1 MSPLVAMD
9 LAVFFNDPWWVV
21 LLKALFAFV
30 VLLVLTLFTIW
41 YERRVVAFMQQR
53 QGPNMNGP
61 FGLLQSLADG
71 MKLMFKEDFTP
82 TAADKVV
89 FMLAPFVVAIPAITA
104 FAVIPMAG
112 MVRVPF
118 TEITTPLQVTDLPV
132 SVLFIVAVASIGV
145 YGIVLAGWS
154 SGSTYSLL
162 GALRSSAQVISYEVA
177 MGLALVAVFLYAGS
191 LSTSE
196 IVAKQA
202 EPATVFGVPVW
213 FAVQLLP
220 SFIIYVISM
229 VGETNRAPFDL
240 PEAEGELVGGF
251 HTEYSSMRF
260 AMFFMAEY
268 MNMIT
273 VSALAVTLFLGG
285 FHAPFPFN
293 LLPGADTGYWGLLW
307 FLVKVLI
314 MLFIFVWLRGTLP
327 RLRYDQFMRFGWRW
341 LIPISLVWTLMIAI
355 LRMGQ
360 REGWFSGRGFWF
372 GAAAVFAVLVGLAF
386 FGGKEEPKAEA
397 AEEPAGDFDA
407 FAGGYPVPPMG
418 DQVLPEFAQVLPGEE
433 DLRRIGSAEARNHG
447 PQAKQ
452 PQGRPRK
459 GVRPDG
465 VLRSRRRLRRDLPD
479 HVPQDLHH
487 RLPQRPRV
495 TAPRFHGRH
504 QLNRWPDGLEKCVGC
519 ELCLGLPG
527 RRDLCRRGAEHRGG
541 ALLARRAV
549 RPRLPD
555 QLPAVHPVRPVHRG
569 VSDPGADDD
578 ERVRARR
585 RYPGE
590 ADL

>member
-1 MSPLVAMD
+1 MSLLIPMD
-9 LAVFFNDPWWVV
+9 LEVFFHDRWWVV

-53 QGPNMNGP
+53 VGPNMNGP

-82 TAADKVV
+82 TAADKIV
-89 FMLAPFVVAIPAITA
+89 FTLAPFVVSIPAITA

-112 MVRVPF
+112 IVRVPF
-118 TEITTPLQVTDLPV
+118 TDITTPLQVTDLPV

-202 EPATVFGVPVW
+202 EPATVFGVPLW

-220 SFIIYVISM
+220 SFLIYLISM

-273 VSALAVTLFLGG
+273 VSALAATLFLGG
-285 FHAPFPFN
+285 FHAPLPFN
-293 LLPGADTGYWGLLW
+293 LLPGADSGYWGLLW
-307 FLVKVLI
+307 FLVKVVVL
-314 MLFIFVWLRGTLP
+314 LFIFVWLRGTLP

-355 LRMGQ
+355 VRLGQ
-360 REGWFSGRGFWF
+360 REGWFTGRGFWV
-372 GAAAVFAVLVGLAF
+372 GAAVVFAVLVGLAF
-386 FGGKEEPKAEA
+386 FGGREEPKAAEESA
-397 AEEPAGDFDA
+397 AEGMREFDA

-418 DQVLPEFAQVLPGEE
+418 DQVLPEFAQVLRGEE
-433 DLRRIGSAEARNHG
+433 DLAPGNQHNERPAH
-447 PQAKQ
+447 
-452 PQGRPRK
+452 GRPPN
-459 GVRPDG
+459 GQQPDEQPTKEG
-465 VLRSRRRLRRDLPD
+465 
-479 HVPQDLHH
+479 
-487 RLPQRPRV
+487 
-495 TAPRFHGRH
+495 
-504 QLNRWPDGLEKCVGC
+504 
-519 ELCLGLPG
+519 
-527 RRDLCRRGAEHRGG
+527 
-541 ALLARRAV
+541 
-549 RPRLPD
+549 
-555 QLPAVHPVRPVHRG
+555 
-569 VSDPGADDD
+569 SDA
-578 ERVRARR
+578 
-585 RYPGE
+585 
-590 ADL
+590 

>member
-1 MSPLVAMD
+1 MSLPTPMD
-9 LAVFFNDPWWVV
+9 LDVFFNDPWWVV
-21 LLKALFAFV
+21 SLKALFAFV

-41 YERRVVAFMQQR
+41 YERRVVAFMQHR

-82 TAADKVV
+82 TAADKLV
-89 FMLAPFVVAIPAITA
+89 FTLAPFVVAIPAITA

-112 MVRVPF
+112 LVRVPF
-118 TEITTPLQVTDLPV
+118 TDITTPLQVTDLPV

-202 EPATVFGVPVW
+202 EPATVFGVPLW

-220 SFIIYVISM
+220 SFIIYLISM

-273 VSALAVTLFLGG
+273 VSALAATLFLGG
-285 FHAPFPFN
+285 WHAPVPFN
-293 LLPGADTGYWGLLW
+293 FLPGADSGYWGLLW
-307 FLVKVLI
+307 FVVKVLI

-360 REGWFSGRGFWF
+360 RQGWFSGRAFWL
-372 GAAAVFAVLVGLAF
+372 GAAAVFVVLVGLAF
-386 FGGKEEPKAEA
+386 FGGREEPDKA
-397 AEEPAGDFDA
+397 AEESTVDGIAEFDA

-418 DQVLPEFAQVLPGEE
+418 DQVLPEFAQVLSGDENLAPDPPPGERQPGGQTKE
-433 DLRRIGSAEARNHG
+433 GSE
-447 PQAKQ
+447 P
-452 PQGRPRK
+452 
-459 GVRPDG
+459 
-465 VLRSRRRLRRDLPD
+465 
-479 HVPQDLHH
+479 
-487 RLPQRPRV
+487 
-495 TAPRFHGRH
+495 
-504 QLNRWPDGLEKCVGC
+504 
-519 ELCLGLPG
+519 
-527 RRDLCRRGAEHRGG
+527 
-541 ALLARRAV
+541 
-549 RPRLPD
+549 
-555 QLPAVHPVRPVHRG
+555 
-569 VSDPGADDD
+569 
-578 ERVRARR
+578 
-585 RYPGE
+585 
-590 ADL
+590 

>member
-41 YERRVVAFMQQR
+41 YERRVVAFMQHR

-118 TEITTPLQVTDLPV
+118 TDITTPLQVTDLPV

-293 LLPGADTGYWGLLW
+293 LLPGADTGYCGLLW

-386 FGGKEEPKAEA
+386 FGGGKEEPTAEA
-397 AEEPAGDFDA
+397 GEPAGEFDA

-433 DLRRIGSAEARNHG
+433 DLSSDRSAEAQTTKAG
-447 PQAKQ
+447 PAKE
-452 PQGRPRK
+452 G
-459 GVRPDG
+459 
-465 VLRSRRRLRRDLPD
+465 SE
-479 HVPQDLHH
+479 
-487 RLPQRPRV
+487 
-495 TAPRFHGRH
+495 T
-504 QLNRWPDGLEKCVGC
+504 
-519 ELCLGLPG
+519 
-527 RRDLCRRGAEHRGG
+527 
-541 ALLARRAV
+541 
-549 RPRLPD
+549 
-555 QLPAVHPVRPVHRG
+555 
-569 VSDPGADDD
+569 
-578 ERVRARR
+578 
-585 RYPGE
+585 
-590 ADL
+590 

>member
-1 MSPLVAMD
+1 MSLLAPMD
-9 LAVFFNDPWWVV
+9 LEVFFNDPWWVV

-30 VLLVLTLFTIW
+30 LLLLLTLFTIW
-41 YERRVVAFMQQR
+41 YERRVVAFMQHR

-89 FMLAPFVVAIPAITA
+89 FMLAPFVVSIPAITA

-118 TEITTPLQVTDLPV
+118 TDIITPLQVTDLPV

-196 IVAKQA
+196 IVAAQA

-213 FAVQLLP
+213 YAVQLLP
-220 SFIIYVISM
+220 SFIMYVIAM

-285 FHAPFPFN
+285 FHAP
-293 LLPGADTGYWGLLW
+293 LLW

-314 MLFIFVWLRGTLP
+314 LLFVFVWLRGTLP

-355 LRMGQ
+355 LRVGQ
-360 REGWFSGRGFWF
+360 REGWFSGRGFWL
-372 GAAAVFAVLVGLAF
+372 GAAVAFVLLLGLTF
-386 FGGKEEPKAEA
+386 LGGGKEEPKEA
-397 AEEPAGDFDA
+397 AEEPVPEFDA

-418 DQVLPEFAQVLPGEE
+418 GQVLPEFAQVLRGEE
-433 DLRRIGSAEARNHG
+433 DLSAD
-447 PQAKQ
+447 
-452 PQGRPRK
+452 RP
-459 GVRPDG
+459 
-465 VLRSRRRLRRDLPD
+465 
-479 HVPQDLHH
+479 
-487 RLPQRPRV
+487 
-495 TAPRFHGRH
+495 A
-504 QLNRWPDGLEKCVGC
+504 
-519 ELCLGLPG
+519 
-527 RRDLCRRGAEHRGG
+527 GAEPTKEG
-541 ALLARRAV
+541 
-549 RPRLPD
+549 
-555 QLPAVHPVRPVHRG
+555 
-569 VSDPGADDD
+569 S
-578 ERVRARR
+578 
-585 RYPGE
+585 E
-590 ADL
+590 A

>member
-1 MSPLVAMD
+1 MSLLTTLD
-9 LAVFFNDPWWVV
+9 LEVFFNDRWWVV

-41 YERRVVAFMQQR
+41 YERRVVAFMQHR
-53 QGPNMNGP
+53 EGPNMNGP

-82 TAADKVV
+82 TAADKLI
-89 FMLAPFVVAIPAITA
+89 FTLAPFVVAIPAITA

-112 MVRVPF
+112 IVRVPF
-118 TEITTPLQVTDLPV
+118 TDITTPLQVTDLPV

-202 EPATVFGVPVW
+202 EPATVFGVPLW

-220 SFIIYVISM
+220 SFLIYLISM

-285 FHAPFPFN
+285 WHAPVPFN
-293 LLPGADTGYWGLLW
+293 LLPGIDSGYWGLLW
-307 FLVKVLI
+307 FVVKVLVL
-314 MLFIFVWLRGTLP
+314 LFVFVWLRGTLP

-355 LRMGQ
+355 LRLGQ
-360 REGWFSGRGFWF
+360 REGWFSGRGFWL
-372 GAAAVFAVLVGLAF
+372 GAAVVFAVLVGLAF
-386 FGGKEEPKAEA
+386 FGGKEEPKAAEQSA
-397 AEEPAGDFDA
+397 AEETRVFDP

-418 DQVLPEFAQVLPGEE
+418 DQVLPEFAQVLVGEE
-433 DLRRIGSAEARNHG
+433 DLASDRPSN
-447 PQAKQ
+447 
-452 PQGRPRK
+452 GRP
-459 GVRPDG
+459 P
-465 VLRSRRRLRRDLPD
+465 
-479 HVPQDLHH
+479 
-487 RLPQRPRV
+487 
-495 TAPRFHGRH
+495 
-504 QLNRWPDGLEKCVGC
+504 
-519 ELCLGLPG
+519 
-527 RRDLCRRGAEHRGG
+527 
-541 ALLARRAV
+541 
-549 RPRLPD
+549 
-555 QLPAVHPVRPVHRG
+555 
-569 VSDPGADDD
+569 D
-578 ERVRARR
+578 ERQANEQ
-585 RYPGE
+585 PTKEGSE
-590 ADL
+590 A

>member
-1 MSPLVAMD
+1 MNLLVAAMD
-9 LAVFFNDPWWVV
+9 LEVFFNDKWWVV

-41 YERRVVAFMQQR
+41 YERRVVAFMQHR
-53 QGPNMNGP
+53 KGPNMNGP

-89 FMLAPFVVAIPAITA
+89 FTLAPFVVAIPAITA

-112 MVRVPF
+112 LVRVPF
-118 TEITTPLQVTDLPV
+118 TDITTPLQVTDLPV

-202 EPATVFGVPVW
+202 EPATVFGIPLW

-220 SFIIYVISM
+220 SFVIYLISM

-273 VSALAVTLFLGG
+273 VSALAATLFLGG
-285 FHAPFPFN
+285 WHAPLPFN
-293 LLPGADTGYWGLLW
+293 LLPGADSGLLGPAVVRAEGAGDAVH
-307 FLVKVLI
+307 LHLAARHAAAAA
-314 MLFIFVWLRGTLP
+314 LRPVHAVRLALADSYLTGLDAHDRDLEDGSARGMVQRP
-327 RLRYDQFMRFGWRW
+327 R
-341 LIPISLVWTLMIAI
+341 I
-355 LRMGQ
+355 LDRC
-360 REGWFSGRGFWF
+360 GRGVYR
-372 GAAAVFAVLVGLAF
+372 A
-386 FGGKEEPKAEA
+386 
-397 AEEPAGDFDA
+397 
-407 FAGGYPVPPMG
+407 
-418 DQVLPEFAQVLPGEE
+418 
-433 DLRRIGSAEARNHG
+433 
-447 PQAKQ
+447 
-452 PQGRPRK
+452 GRP
-459 GVRPDG
+459 G
-465 VLRSRRRLRRDLPD
+465 VLR
-479 HVPQDLHH
+479 
-487 RLPQRPRV
+487 RP
-495 TAPRFHGRH
+495 
-504 QLNRWPDGLEKCVGC
+504 
-519 ELCLGLPG
+519 
-527 RRDLCRRGAEHRGG
+527 GG
-541 ALLARRAV
+541 AG
-549 RPRLPD
+549 
-555 QLPAVHPVRPVHRG
+555 RG
-569 VSDPGADDD
+569 RKG
-578 ERVRARR
+578 RGRGR
-585 RYPGE
+585 G
-590 ADL
+590 

>member
-9 LAVFFNDPWWVV
+9 LAVFFNDSWWVV

-112 MVRVPF
+112 LVRVPF

-196 IVAKQA
+196 IVEKQA

-341 LIPISLVWTLMIAI
+341 LIPISLIWTLMIAI
-355 LRMGQ
+355 LRVGQ
-360 REGWFSGRGFWF
+360 REEWFSGRGFWF

-386 FGGKEEPKAEA
+386 FGGGKEEPAAEI
-397 AEEPAGDFDA
+397 EEPAGEFDA

-418 DQVLPEFAQVLPGEE
+418 DQVLPEFAQVLRGEE
-433 DLRRIGSAEARNHG
+433 DLSSDRSAEAQTTTDG
-447 PQAKQ
+447 QAKE
-452 PQGRPRK
+452 G
-459 GVRPDG
+459 
-465 VLRSRRRLRRDLPD
+465 S
-479 HVPQDLHH
+479 
-487 RLPQRPRV
+487 
-495 TAPRFHGRH
+495 
-504 QLNRWPDGLEKCVGC
+504 
-519 ELCLGLPG
+519 
-527 RRDLCRRGAEHRGG
+527 
-541 ALLARRAV
+541 
-549 RPRLPD
+549 
-555 QLPAVHPVRPVHRG
+555 
-569 VSDPGADDD
+569 
-578 ERVRARR
+578 
-585 RYPGE
+585 E
-590 ADL
+590 A

>member
-1 MSPLVAMD
+1 MNLLITSLD
-9 LAVFFNDPWWVV
+9 LEIFFNDPWWVV

-112 MVRVPF
+112 IVRVPF

-285 FHAPFPFN
+285 FYAPFPFN
-293 LLPGADTGYWGLLW
+293 LLPGADAGYWGLLW

-360 REGWFSGRGFWF
+360 QQGWFSGRGFWF

-386 FGGKEEPKAEA
+386 FGGGKEEPTVE
-397 AEEPAGDFDA
+397 AEEPAGEFDA

-418 DQVLPEFAQVLPGEE
+418 DQVLPEFAQVLSGEE
-433 DLRRIGSAEARNHG
+433 DLSSDRSAETHTTEEE
-447 PQAKQ
+447 PAKE
-452 PQGRPRK
+452 G
-459 GVRPDG
+459 
-465 VLRSRRRLRRDLPD
+465 S
-479 HVPQDLHH
+479 
-487 RLPQRPRV
+487 
-495 TAPRFHGRH
+495 
-504 QLNRWPDGLEKCVGC
+504 
-519 ELCLGLPG
+519 
-527 RRDLCRRGAEHRGG
+527 
-541 ALLARRAV
+541 
-549 RPRLPD
+549 
-555 QLPAVHPVRPVHRG
+555 
-569 VSDPGADDD
+569 
-578 ERVRARR
+578 
-585 RYPGE
+585 E
-590 ADL
+590 A